1 MLFYQ
6 LRGNSCT
13 YRDSWFTVYTL
24 TAVSLRPARYL
35 GRFSAGA
42 IIIGINFLA
51 LLPTNWMYGRESGK
65 EAYCQNDAH
74 SSFIPEISNFN
85 IFEITNSLI
94 RCHNINFVNCALI
107 FPFLVTCIGPQKDR
121 TYTALSTRPANTHPS
136 LSSFLQRAL
145 VKPTNAT

>member
-1 MLFYQ
+1 M
-6 LRGNSCT
+6 
-13 YRDSWFTVYTL
+13 YTL

-107 FPFLVTCIGPQKDR
+107 FPFLVTSYQFCSL
-121 TYTALSTRPANTHPS
+121 TVAN
-136 LSSFLQRAL
+136 QRAVTFAYTFVFFSHNHTIL
-145 VKPTNAT
+145 DNR